1 MNNATTVELSD
12 ATAAFVRDLLA
23 SQTVQVGHPDARA
36 VTALLFDALAAFDNA
51 TGD

>member
-1 MNNATTVELSD
+1 MTTVELSPE
-12 ATAAFVRDLLA
+12 TAVFVRDLIA
-23 SQTVQVGHPDARA
+23 SQTVQVGHPDASA